1 MKDKKVFETDG
12 RGGVFRD
19 ALKNYLFQVTSS
31 ETRRRR
37 CSPSSPYYKRRK
49 LFFLSIF
56 FSLFAF
62 FVAGFSAAL
71 LEPSALP
78 PSLGN
83 RLLQGFA

>member
-1 MKDKKVFETDG
+1 MFETDG

-19 ALKNYLFQVTSS
+19 ALKNSLFQVTSS
-31 ETRRRR
+31 DKRRRR
-37 CSPSSPYYKRRK
+37 CSPSSPYKRRK
-49 LFFLSIF
+49 LFFLSIL